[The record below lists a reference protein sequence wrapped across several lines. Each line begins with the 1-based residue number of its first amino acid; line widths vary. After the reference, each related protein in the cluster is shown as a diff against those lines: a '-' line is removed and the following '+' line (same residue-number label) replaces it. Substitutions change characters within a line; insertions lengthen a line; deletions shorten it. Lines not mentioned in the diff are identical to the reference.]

1 MSQIVFFFNLLAGF
15 TFAVE
20 ASYIGN
26 NIVLAIDSSSEG
38 TFCCQLDIGT
48 CILCELPSLHNSGNI

>member
-1 MSQIVFFFNLLAGF
+1 MIVLLHNVSIFFNLLAGF

-26 NIVLAIDSSSEG
+26 NIVLAIDYSSEG

-48 CILCELPSLHNSGNI
+48 CILCELPKSI